1 METRKLFVLS
11 VSVWSADDYLNNR
24 NTNPQHADHYVFAT
38 KEEAEERAQNITADA
53 DVYNDGVIYSMDLS
67 DEQILDITGME
78 SIEDFDE
85 ALRTPYSD
93 SIWDSIWT
101 KNYGEDEKDMVAAY
115 IIEQPV
121 DFEEVECAN
130 YNFDQTLD
138 GAILVFWSWE
148 RHIGYARKLIDV
160 RFAYHDET
168 EAILAKQD
176 RTYVTQCDVLLTA
189 DEVKNAGEYL
199 REAVRKEL
207 EDKHD
212 WRWRNPSFIDTL
224 IEQF

>member
-1 METRKLFVLS
+1 MGTRKLFVLS

>member
-1 METRKLFVLS
+1 MRTRKLFVLS
-11 VSVWSADDYLNNR
+11 VSVWSADDFLNNR
-24 NTNPQHADHYVFAT
+24 DTNPQRADHYVFAT
-38 KEEAEERAQNITADA
+38 KEEVEEKAKNVDANA
-53 DVYNDGVIYSMDLS
+53 DVYNDGVIYNMELS

-93 SIWDSIWT
+93 NIWT
-101 KNYGEDEKDMVAAY
+101 KNYGEDEKDMVADY
-115 IIEQPV
+115 IVGQAD

-130 YNFDQTLD
+130 YDFDKTLD

-189 DEVKNAGEYL
+189 DEVKSAGEEL
-199 REAVRKEL
+199 REAVRQEL
-207 EDKHD
+207 EDKRD
-212 WRWRNPSFIDTL
+212 WRWQNPSFIKTL